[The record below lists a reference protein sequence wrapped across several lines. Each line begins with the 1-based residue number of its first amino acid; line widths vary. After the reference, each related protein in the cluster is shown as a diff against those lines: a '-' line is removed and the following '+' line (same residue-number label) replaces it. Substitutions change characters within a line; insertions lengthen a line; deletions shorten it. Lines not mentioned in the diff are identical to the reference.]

1 MCFCIKKVLGEIS
14 KYSQIYINFDRFHL
28 FYVQNYSSNS
38 LLMLKY
44 DGLHSWTEKSVGEN
58 GFFVYDGTNRR
69 HESENKC
76 QWPECRECDMGYQ
89 LYFYQWSNKKTAVYL
104 SSIGAELADGWRSN
118 AGRLHLVFCE
128 IGTGTW

>member
-44 DGLHSWTEKSVGEN
+44 DGLRGIIMKNVATKIIV
-58 GFFVYDGTNRR
+58 NRKQK
-69 HESENKC
+69 KC
-76 QWPECRECDMGYQ
+76 QNIR
-89 LYFYQWSNKKTAVYL
+89 LRKKSANC
-104 SSIGAELADGWRSN
+104 W
-118 AGRLHLVFCE
+118 
-128 IGTGTW
+128 